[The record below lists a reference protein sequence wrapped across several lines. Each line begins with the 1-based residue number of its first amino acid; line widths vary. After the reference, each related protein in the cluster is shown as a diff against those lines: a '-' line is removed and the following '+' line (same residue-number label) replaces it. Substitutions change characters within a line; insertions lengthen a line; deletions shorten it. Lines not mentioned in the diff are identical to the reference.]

1 MHPAFSVVFLTTLIG
16 AAQGL
21 FLALYTAQS
30 YAAVELLP
38 AQDARFYVLGSL
50 MALALLIAGLVASFF
65 HLGHPER
72 AWRSATRWRTS
83 WLSRE
88 VIVLPALMGAVFVYG
103 LVHWLGWDL
112 GNFGIKTNVPGD
124 LTLVIGA
131 GGVLFAFALFLCTG
145 MIYAC
150 IKFLQEWATW
160 LTVVN
165 YTLFGTASG
174 FLLATAYAAYM
185 APELVK
191 FYAAW
196 TVIITAGVFITRIAS
211 LIRNARLKPKSS
223 LQTAI
228 GVRHQRIA
236 QKSQGFMGGSF
247 NTREFFHGAKPYL
260 FKSIKWVFLVLVF
273 PLPMLLLWAGL
284 SLHAHGQEQGAT
296 VLSAAFGVQYVGLLA
311 ERWFFFAQANHPQN
325 LYYQTV
331 S

>member
-1 MHPAFSVVFLTTLIG
+1 MHPAFSVIFLTTLIG
-16 AAQGL
+16 VGQGL

-38 AQDARFYVLGSL
+38 VQDSRFYVWGSAIAVL
-50 MALALLIAGLVASFF
+50 LLIGGLIASFF

-88 VIVLPALMGAVFVYG
+88 VIVLPLFIGAVCVYG
-103 LVHWLGWDL
+103 FVHWLGWDL
-112 GNFGIKTNVPGD
+112 SIIGVYTHVPGD
-124 LTLVIGA
+124 LTLIIGM
-131 GGVLFAFALFLCTG
+131 GGALLAFALFLCTG

-165 YTLFGTASG
+165 YTLFGAASG
-174 FLLATAYAAYM
+174 FLLASVYAAYM
-185 APELVK
+185 APTLVK

-196 TVIITAGVFITRIAS
+196 AAFFTAAVFITRVAS
-211 LIRNARLKPKSS
+211 LIRNTRLKPKST

-228 GVRHQRIA
+228 GVRHRRIE

-247 NTREFFHGAKPYL
+247 NTREFFHGAKPFL
-260 FKSIKWVFLVLVF
+260 FKPIKWVFLLLVY
-273 PLPMLLLWAGL
+273 PVPMLLLWAGL
-284 SLHAHGQEQGAT
+284 SLNADGLEHGSS
-296 VLSAAFGVQYVGLLA
+296 VLLAAFAVQYVGLLA